1 MSQSIT
7 INACTWSIHYIIKT
21 LDYTWI
27 ITYIYIYIYI
37 FYINFIFTICKKL
50 S

>member
-21 LDYTWI
+21 PDYTWI
-27 ITYIYIYIYI
+27 ITKKKNKNIYSLI
-37 FYINFIFTICKKL
+37 
-50 S
+50 